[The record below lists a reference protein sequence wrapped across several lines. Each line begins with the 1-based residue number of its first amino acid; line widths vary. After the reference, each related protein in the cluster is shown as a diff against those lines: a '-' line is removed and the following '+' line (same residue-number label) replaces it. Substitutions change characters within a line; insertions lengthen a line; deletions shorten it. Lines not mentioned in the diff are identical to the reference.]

1 MREPFF
7 SKGRWIYRV
16 ERDDGME
23 KTFTS
28 IKEGMAGKRAVMKS
42 ARRWLDGTYKRSG
55 SRVTDYWG
63 PFLDY
68 YKNIHG
74 RETEA
79 YHLYKQIGET
89 YILPNLGK
97 IKIDDL
103 RFKVLQNFLFDLRL
117 KNGEMPSKK
126 TYSVIRTTLNQFIRY
141 MAVVEEVCEP
151 FAMPLLTPPQAAE
164 VKECHI
170 LQTDDIKR
178 LFNMDESDSH
188 YSYAFQFCCVTG
200 LRPGELVALKKSD
213 IDLIRNTIT
222 IQRSVNE
229 RGIITSGKNKNANRT
244 FILNEIACDIVKKQL
259 CYICNSKSE
268 WLFPNLHGQLTSQYH
283 LRQEY
288 QRLNLPGTVYCLRH
302 TFVSLMKY
310 VNLSSIKRTIGHS
323 KSMPTLEVYSHVI
336 DGEQERDAEI
346 IGNEL
351 HRRLGI

>member
-16 ERDDGME
+16 ERDDGIE

-55 SRVTDYWG
+55 GRVKEYW
-63 PFLDY
+63 PSFLSY

-79 YHLYKQIGET
+79 YRLYKQIGET
-89 YILPNLGK
+89 YILPNLGRLK
-97 IKIDDL
+97 VDDL

-117 KNGEMPSKK
+117 KNGNMPSKK
-126 TYSVIRTTLNQFIRY
+126 TYGVIRATLNQFIRY

-151 FAMPLLTPPQAAE
+151 FALSLLTPPQATE
-164 VKECHI
+164 KKERLI
-170 LQTDDIKR
+170 LQPNDVKR
-178 LFNMDESDSH
+178 LFNMDETDSH
-188 YSYAFQFCCVTG
+188 YAYAFQFCLVTG
-200 LRPGELVALKKSD
+200 LRPGELVGLKKSD
-213 IDLIRNTIT
+213 VDLNRNTISVV
-222 IQRSVNE
+222 RSINE

-244 FILNEIACDIVKKQL
+244 FVLNEIAREIVNKQL
-259 CYICNSKSE
+259 KFINNLKSE
-268 WLFPNLHGQLTSQYH
+268 WLFPD
-283 LRQEY
+283 EY
-288 QRLNLPGTVYCLRH
+288 GHFTMQIPLKKEYWRLDLPGTVYCLRH

-310 VNLSSIKRTIGHS
+310 INLSSIKRTIGHS
-323 KSMPTLEVYSHVI
+323 ESMPTLEIYSHVI
-336 DGEQERDAEI
+336 EGEQESDAEI